1 MWQLNA
7 LSVTAPDAG
16 RHSSSVVVVSTDAC
30 TSGVCGFLFLL
41 DLKYTGKVQ
50 KNYVFIVFSVVL
62 HMWRYAHVEI
72 CIGSQTVGVCGE
84 RGTISVSALSQLHTE
99 RRYNYPNNH
108 SIHTA
113 RTWFTSPPATGLT
126 TRGNLTGIQPVHSTA
141 FTKEEETQSL
151 VSISLNSHIK
161 NACSHRSC
169 LFFPRNTLS

>member
-1 MWQLNA
+1 MHA
-7 LSVTAPDAG
+7 LQGCVGFYFYWTY
-16 RHSSSVVVVSTDAC
+16 STLLRYRKT
-30 TSGVCGFLFLL
+30 TSLLF
-41 DLKYTGKVQ
+41 
-50 KNYVFIVFSVVL
+50 FSVVL

-108 SIHTA
+108 SIHTV

-126 TRGNLTGIQPVHSTA
+126 TRGNLTGIQPVHSSA

-151 VSISLNSHIK
+151 VSISLNNIK
-161 NACSHRSC
+161 NACSHRPW
-169 LFFPRNTLS
+169 FFSKNHTVLNSRD